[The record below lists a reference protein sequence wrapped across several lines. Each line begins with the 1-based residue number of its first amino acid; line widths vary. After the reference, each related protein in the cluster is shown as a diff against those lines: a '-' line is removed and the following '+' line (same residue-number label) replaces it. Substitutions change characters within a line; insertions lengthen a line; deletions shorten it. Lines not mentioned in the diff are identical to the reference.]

1 MTILTKMP
9 IMVLALA
16 AAACGSLGGPPPAP
30 GDSMGAV
37 QARLGAPSAIHRL
50 ASGTQYEYSGPFSQ
64 VAYMA
69 RFDADGKLVSYEQVR
84 TGQRFATLRPGVAT
98 KADVLA
104 AIGQPSETSRVHMH
118 NYEVWSYRYKE
129 SNVWNS
135 MMHVH
140 FDEKGIV
147 QLMQSGPDP
156 MFEDKKRF

>member
-1 MTILTKMP
+1 MATMTKLP
-9 IMVLALA
+9 VLALA
-16 AAACGSLGGPPPAP
+16 ALLAACTAFGGPPPAP
-30 GDSMGAV
+30 GDSMEAV
-37 QARLGAPSAIHRL
+37 QARLGQPSAVHRL
-50 ASGTQYEYSGPFSQ
+50 AAGTQYEYSGPFAH

-69 RFDADGKLVSYEQVR
+69 RFGPDGRLVSYEQVR
-84 TGQRFATLRPGVAT
+84 TGQRFAALRPGVAS

-104 AIGQPSETSRVHMH
+104 AVGHPSETSRVHMH

-129 SNVWNS
+129 SGVWNS

-140 FDEKGIV
+140 FDGNGIV

>member
-1 MTILTKMP
+1 MTILTR
-9 IMVLALA
+9 ISILALALA
-16 AAACGSLGGPPPAP
+16 AAACTSLGGPPPAP
-30 GDSMGAV
+30 GDSMESV
-37 QARLGAPSAIHRL
+37 RARLGTPSAIHRL
-50 ASGTQYEYSGPFSQ
+50 ASGTQYEYSGPYAQ

-69 RFDADGKLVSYEQVR
+69 RFDGDGRLLSYAQVR

-104 AIGQPSETSRVHMH
+104 AVGEPSETSRVHMH

-140 FDEKGIV
+140 FDEKGVV